1 MNLTQQELDTIEELA
16 GLFYTPKQIAIILE
30 IDPEMFETQI
40 RSEIGNIYKAYYK
53 GYYEAVSNSGKAS
66 HNLHYQVAHRHKQC
80 SGIFKNKAEFQ
91 NKFVPLWK
99 YV

>member
-40 RSEIGNIYKAYYK
+40 RSEIGNIYKAYY
-53 GYYEAVSNSGKAS
+53 
-66 HNLHYQVAHRHKQC
+66 
-80 SGIFKNKAEFQ
+80 
-91 NKFVPLWK
+91 
-99 YV
+99 

>member
-1 MNLTQQELDTIEELA
+1 MNLTQQELETIEKLA

-53 GYYEAVSNSGKAS
+53 GYYEAV
-66 HNLHYQVAHRHKQC
+66 
-80 SGIFKNKAEFQ
+80 FKLQSLFTIY
-91 NKFVPLWK
+91 FVI
-99 YV
+99 

>member
-1 MNLTQQELDTIEELA
+1 MNLTQQELETIEKLA

-53 GYYEAVSNSGKAS
+53 G
-66 HNLHYQVAHRHKQC
+66 
-80 SGIFKNKAEFQ
+80 
-91 NKFVPLWK
+91 
-99 YV
+99 

>member
-53 GYYEAVSNSGKAS
+53 GYYEAVSYTHLTLPTNRE
-66 HNLHYQVAHRHKQC
+66 V
-80 SGIFKNKAEFQ
+80 
-91 NKFVPLWK
+91 
-99 YV
+99 